1 LDHFSSV
8 PEPKTPK
15 NARKMEEKKK
25 KEKKKKKKKKKVSR
39 NPYHTG

>member
-25 KEKKKKKKKKKVSR
+25 KEKKKEKKVSR

>member
-25 KEKKKKKKKKKVSR
+25 KEKKKKEKKVSR

>member
-1 LDHFSSV
+1 LDPFSSV

-15 NARKMEEKKK
+15 NARKMEEKNKKK
-25 KEKKKKKKKKKVSR
+25 KEKKVSR

>member
-8 PEPKTPK
+8 PESKTPK

-25 KEKKKKKKKKKVSR
+25 KEKKKKKKKVSR